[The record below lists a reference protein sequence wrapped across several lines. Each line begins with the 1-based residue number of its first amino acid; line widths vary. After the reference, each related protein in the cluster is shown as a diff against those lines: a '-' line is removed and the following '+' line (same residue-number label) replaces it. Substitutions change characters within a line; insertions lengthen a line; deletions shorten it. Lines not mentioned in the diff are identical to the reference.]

1 MKWLYEM
8 FPAQGYGETEQP
20 QLSYGYAVNK
30 VLFSG
35 KSEYQQ
41 VDIIENQVYG
51 KALFLD
57 QLMMTTEKDEF
68 IYHELLTHIP
78 ATRIKQPQRALII
91 GGGDGGI
98 ARELCKYSSIKE
110 IIVAEIDGMVIEA
123 SRKHLPSIAC
133 GFDNPK
139 VKIQLGD
146 GAAYVAAQADKS
158 FDLVLVDSTEPI
170 GPGIT
175 LYKEKFY
182 KECCRILKDDGQ
194 FAAQGLAPF
203 IHQESQKLMFETLKK
218 AFNWVKPYMGVIPTY
233 PTSLW
238 LFFHA
243 SKKAEDIDLV
253 GSNNLPN
260 DTKYLTKEM
269 LTTVYNVPRF
279 VEKNLYANS

>member
-8 FPAQGYGETEQP
+8 FPAEGDNA
-20 QLSYGYAVNK
+20 QLSYGYSVSK
-30 VLFSG
+30 VLFSER
-35 KSEYQQ
+35 SEYQQ
-41 VDIIENQVYG
+41 VDVIENPVYG

-57 QLMMTTEKDEF
+57 RLMMTTEKDEF
-68 IYHELLTHIP
+68 IYHELLTHVP
-78 ATRIKQPQRALII
+78 ASRIDGPQRALII

-98 ARELCKYSSIKE
+98 ARELCRYSSIKE
-110 IIVAEIDGMVIEA
+110 VIVAEIDGMVIDA
-123 SRKHLPSIAC
+123 SRKFLPKIAC
-133 GFDNPK
+133 GFDDPR

-146 GAAYVAAQADKS
+146 GAAFVANQPDNS

-182 KECCRILKDDGQ
+182 RECCRVLKDNGQ
-194 FAAQGLAPF
+194 FSAQGLAPF
-203 IHQESQKLMFETLKK
+203 IHEESQNLMNQTLKK

-243 SKKAEDIDLV
+243 AKKAQDIDDI
-253 GSNNLPN
+253 SYTRLPN
-260 DTKYLTKEM
+260 GTKYLTKE
-269 LTTVYNVPRF
+269 LLRSCYNIPRF
-279 VEKNLYANS
+279 VETNLGN

>member
-8 FPAQGYGETEQP
+8 FPAEGDKA

-30 VLFSG
+30 VLFSER
-35 KSEYQQ
+35 SEYQQ
-41 VDIIENQVYG
+41 VDIIENPVYG

-57 QLMMTTEKDEF
+57 RLMMTTEKDEF
-68 IYHELLTHIP
+68 IYHELLTHVP
-78 ATRIKQPQRALII
+78 ASRIDGPQRALII

-110 IIVAEIDGMVIEA
+110 VIVAEIDGMVIDA
-123 SRKHLPSIAC
+123 SRKYLPTIAC
-133 GFDNPK
+133 GFDDPR

-146 GAAYVAAQADKS
+146 GAAFVASQPDRS

-182 KECCRILKDDGQ
+182 KECCRVLKDGGQ
-194 FAAQGLAPF
+194 FSAQGLAPF
-203 IHQESQKLMFETLKK
+203 IHEESQNLMNQTLKK
-218 AFNWVKPYMGVIPTY
+218 AFSWVRPYMGVIPTY

-243 SKKAEDIDLV
+243 SRTSQDISV
-253 GSNNLPN
+253 QATNRLPS
-260 DTKYLTKEM
+260 DTKYLSKEM
-269 LTTVYNVPRF
+269 LTSCYNIPKF
-279 VEKNLYANS
+279 VETNLYK